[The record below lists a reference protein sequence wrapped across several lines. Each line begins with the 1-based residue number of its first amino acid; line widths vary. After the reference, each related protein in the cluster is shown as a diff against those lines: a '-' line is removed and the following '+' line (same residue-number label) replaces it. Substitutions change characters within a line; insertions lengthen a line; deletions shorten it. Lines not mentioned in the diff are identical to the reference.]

1 MRCHFAARHFV
12 TGGVQFP
19 PSACR
24 ALRSSLTSSG
34 VEQLRSAGLPPLE
47 LPGTPVRGDR
57 EHGVAKRVAQ
67 FQDPPVAGSHDEQG
81 GHHRDDAAAGD
92 GGTRARDP
100 RRLGRPEEVANVA
113 LFLASDES
121 SYITG
126 VDLVVD
132 GGMKV
137 W

>member
-1 MRCHFAARHFV
+1 LTRPP
-12 TGGVQFP
+12 TGG
-19 PSACR
+19 
-24 ALRSSLTSSG
+24 
-34 VEQLRSAGLPPLE
+34 
-47 LPGTPVRGDR
+47 
-57 EHGVAKRVAQ
+57 
-67 FQDPPVAGSHDEQG
+67 SH
-81 GHHRDDAAAGD
+81 
-92 GGTRARDP
+92 RDP